1 MASYDP
7 RDAEKLHELH
17 QPAAPRLMGS
27 DGFSPSLT
35 NFQRGADMICEKL
48 WVYRECFSMF

>member
-27 DGFSPSLT
+27 DEFS
-35 NFQRGADMICEKL
+35 RGQEISMICEKL

>member
-17 QPAAPRLMGS
+17 QPAAPRK
-27 DGFSPSLT
+27 
-35 NFQRGADMICEKL
+35 NFQRRADMMCKNWLTSVFFLADKKE
-48 WVYRECFSMF
+48 S